1 VQEDPLNDMTAIT
14 ADNLGRAAIRLPVA
28 ILWPAIILA
37 AAWGIT
43 EYADKI
49 PEVIR
54 GLLEYLPYAVTLV
67 GVFIGW
73 RFDRSRLVFSLIV
86 VSIGHWMMT
95 GPASSIGPG
104 SSGEIGYMAYAL
116 LFPAM
121 LLVLSLLKERGL
133 LTRRGLLR
141 AAAFAGLCIAV
152 LALTAADHWLAKSI
166 ASSIQQGAVQ
176 LLSAPVIPDFLTPT
190 SSIPEP
196 ALIVFVA
203 TAAFFIVRLVALGIP
218 PLESGALGGLV
229 AGGMALHFAENIQ
242 AVSLFFTAAAI
253 SILIA
258 VIQDSYR
265 LAFVD
270 ELTGLPGRNA
280 LSMET
285 LKLGQRYAIAM
296 LDVDHFKKFNDTY
309 GHDIGDQVLR
319 MVAGQMARVGGGGK
333 PFRYGGEEFTIIFP
347 GKTAEEAIANLD
359 ALRQVIK
366 ESGFTIRAKDRL
378 QAKASTKRN
387 GKGKRVSVTI
397 SIGVSER
404 SEKNPTPEDVTK
416 AADQALYRAKKG
428 GRNRVSK

>member
-1 VQEDPLNDMTAIT
+1 MTAIT

-28 ILWPAIILA
+28 VLWPAIILA

-67 GVFIGW
+67 GLFIGW
-73 RFDRSRLVFSLIV
+73 RFDRSRLVFSLIA

-116 LFPAM
+116 LFPAV

-152 LALTAADHWLAKSI
+152 LALTAADHWLAKGI

-176 LLSAPVIPDFLTPT
+176 IMSAPVIPDFLTPT

-203 TAAFFIVRLVALGIP
+203 TTAFFIVRLVALGNP

-229 AGGMALHFAENIQ
+229 AGGMALHFAGNIQ

-347 GKTAEEAIANLD
+347 GKTAKEAITNLD

-378 QAKASTKRN
+378 KANSSTKRN

-404 SEKNPTPEDVTK
+404 TEKHPTPEDVTK